1 MEDERQTAL
10 SGEAGADVGT
20 VAKGGAVQIVG
31 QITQRS
37 LLFLF
42 NAIAFR
48 ILGRD
53 LYGLYRVVSQVLS
66 IAGQIGLAGFNYAA
80 MHFIARARASQRH
93 GEVKGA
99 LRVAVVSSLIASAIV
114 VVGLVIAAGWI
125 SSIFSDPRRDDSDFI
140 VVLRAGIPYVPLF
153 ALMQVLRYCTQAYK
167 TMVPSVIAG
176 NIVQPAARFIL
187 GVAVLAAGAEVLGLI
202 VTLWV
207 SIALGTGAAVWSLRR
222 MLTDAERSA
231 ERRANAGAMVR
242 FALPQG
248 GSSLLGTQALG
259 LGLLV
264 LGAIKGDAAA
274 GLFGIALSL
283 QGPGTVF
290 LSGIVNIWAPV
301 VAELHEKRQIERLES
316 LYQTITRWVATFSLP
331 VFAALMIQ
339 PDLFAELFGGKN
351 AVDAASAVAILAVGN
366 IFYTCTGPTGY
377 VLSMTGRPGINFIN
391 SLVGVGLYIGLGV
404 LVVPDHGLVGMAIV
418 DSVVTAIVNSARL
431 IEAKLLVGVQPFGRS
446 FLKPVV
452 ATAAG
457 AAVLLAWRL
466 IAPDQI
472 VVQIT
477 GVLVA
482 GAVYLAVLSALGID
496 AEERYVWDRIKE
508 RARRASSMG
517 RR

>member
-1 MEDERQTAL
+1 
-10 SGEAGADVGT
+10 
-20 VAKGGAVQIVG
+20 
-31 QITQRS
+31 
-37 LLFLF
+37 
-42 NAIAFR
+42 
-48 ILGRD
+48 
-53 LYGLYRVVSQVLS
+53 
-66 IAGQIGLAGFNYAA
+66 
-80 MHFIARARASQRH
+80 
-93 GEVKGA
+93 
-99 LRVAVVSSLIASAIV
+99 
-114 VVGLVIAAGWI
+114 
-125 SSIFSDPRRDDSDFI
+125 
-140 VVLRAGIPYVPLF
+140 
-153 ALMQVLRYCTQAYK
+153 
-167 TMVPSVIAG
+167 
-176 NIVQPAARFIL
+176 
-187 GVAVLAAGAEVLGLI
+187 
-202 VTLWV
+202 LWV

-242 FALPQG
+242 FALLQG
-248 GSSLLGTQALG
+248 GSSLLGIQALG

-301 VAELHEKRQIERLES
+301 VAELHEKRQMERLES

-391 SLVGVGLYIGLGV
+391 SLAGVALYIGLGV

-431 IEAKLLVGVQPFGRS
+431 IEAKMLVGVQPFGRS
-446 FLKPVV
+446 FLKPVA

-466 IAPDQI
+466 IASDQI

-496 AEERYVWDRIKE
+496 AEERYIWDRIKE

>member
-1 MEDERQTAL
+1 
-10 SGEAGADVGT
+10 
-20 VAKGGAVQIVG
+20 
-31 QITQRS
+31 
-37 LLFLF
+37 
-42 NAIAFR
+42 
-48 ILGRD
+48 
-53 LYGLYRVVSQVLS
+53 
-66 IAGQIGLAGFNYAA
+66 
-80 MHFIARARASQRH
+80 
-93 GEVKGA
+93 
-99 LRVAVVSSLIASAIV
+99 
-114 VVGLVIAAGWI
+114 
-125 SSIFSDPRRDDSDFI
+125 
-140 VVLRAGIPYVPLF
+140 
-153 ALMQVLRYCTQAYK
+153 
-167 TMVPSVIAG
+167 
-176 NIVQPAARFIL
+176 
-187 GVAVLAAGAEVLGLI
+187 
-202 VTLWV
+202 
-207 SIALGTGAAVWSLRR
+207 
-222 MLTDAERSA
+222 
-231 ERRANAGAMVR
+231 
-242 FALPQG
+242 
-248 GSSLLGTQALG
+248 
-259 LGLLV
+259 V

-391 SLVGVGLYIGLGV
+391 SLVGVALYIGLGV

-418 DSVVTAIVNSARL
+418 DSVVTAVVNSARL

-446 FLKPVV
+446 FLKPVA
-452 ATAAG
+452 ATVAG

-466 IAPDQI
+466 IASDQI

-477 GVLVA
+477 GVVVA